1 MGAPKLHEDHSP
13 LRAAHQRVIDALR
26 ELANLRDDHGLP
38 TMGLDNIRRE
48 IVTMKA
54 RLIVSNDNNQ
64 PGDSK

>member
-1 MGAPKLHEDHSP
+1 MIKKL
-13 LRAAHQRVIDALR
+13 V

-54 RLIVSNDNNQ
+54 RLEVSNDSNQ
-64 PGDSK
+64 PGDST